1 MDKIAQ
7 QSEIENKAYEDK
19 RKRLQEEFATEREA
33 EMLRYEQKLADFAG
47 ISKAFGWIERCRCQ
61 IKREALEQ
69 EHQDKLTRLR
79 GMPLPRT
86 SQRLPTSWARL
97 KIHE

>member
-33 EMLRYEQKLADFAG
+33 EMLRYEQKLADFAESG
-47 ISKAFGWIERCRCQ
+47 RHS
-61 IKREALEQ
+61 
-69 EHQDKLTRLR
+69 D
-79 GMPLPRT
+79 
-86 SQRLPTSWARL
+86 
-97 KIHE
+97 